1 MSANLNEEYSH
12 TTKQLDTESLC
23 TVAREVAR
31 SASESLTAWH
41 PQGTSASARREMI
54 VGALDEIVLALGER
68 WESSMKA
75 DDAHHN
81 VIGAITDVWG
91 TLEDL
96 NAIN

>member
-1 MSANLNEEYSH
+1 MSVNLNEEFSS

-41 PQGTSASARREMI
+41 PQGTSVSVRTEMI
-54 VGALDEIVLALGER
+54 TGALDEIVLALGER
-68 WESSMKA
+68 WQESV
-75 DDAHHN
+75 D
-81 VIGAITDVWG
+81 VTLAIDEVWA

>member
-1 MSANLNEEYSH
+1 MSFLNEEFST
-12 TTKQLDTESLC
+12 TTKQLDTEILC

-41 PQGTSASARREMI
+41 PQGTSVSARTEMI
-54 VGALDEIVLALGER
+54 TGALDEIVLALGER
-68 WESSMKA
+68 WQESV
-75 DDAHHN
+75 D
-81 VIGAITDVWG
+81 VTLAIEEVWA